1 MDADPNLVLMMMPLF
16 DMLNHSATPNVA
28 IRPYQDR
35 TESDSFLVLEALR
48 DIKPNEQLTVSY
60 GTLSNMHLI

>member
-16 DMLNHSATPNVA
+16 DMLNHSSTPNVA